1 MSKKRFTVSI
11 DSEVMKSAKILAVKQ
26 DTNLSAIVEKL
37 LIQLLEGENSDVQ
50 TSRKNENKTF
60 EKTGDNAD

>member
-1 MSKKRFTVSI
+1 MNKKRFTVSI
-11 DSEVMKSAKILAVKQ
+11 DSEVMKAAKILAVKQ

-50 TSRKNENKTF
+50 TSRKNEN
-60 EKTGDNAD
+60 